1 MSWLSTA
8 WNVGID
14 LNVIGNLAAI
24 RQNTAVAQQ
33 MSDEMKAAAMALLA
47 KDTYLDYLKDEICA
61 VRQAVEQLQ
70 STQFSDRKQE
80 AIAYEL
86 LYSLVQR
93 SAIDPSYFS
102 NLYDKDYIATTTR
115 MLRMQRNKLKKEF
128 SYDGWYEIQFAANHE
143 LGKKKEQLVPGLQ
156 AIFGDGDLADV
167 LTSAVAY
174 GYAPPFV
181 QAATATVYCTACG
194 TSNATNEWF
203 CNKCGKNLVTERYK
217 TISRTPSVHPN
228 PKIEPGGVNRP
239 APQPAVN
246 RSAWVRCAKCG
257 LDNSASQ
264 FLCAQCGAR
273 LK

>member
-8 WNVGID
+8 WNVGVD
-14 LNVIGNLAAI
+14 LSVIGNLAAI
-24 RQNTAVAQQ
+24 RQNTAVGQQ
-33 MSDEMKAAAMALLA
+33 MNDEMKAAAMALLA

-86 LYSLVQR
+86 LYSLVER

-102 NLYDKDYIATTTR
+102 NLYDKDYIATTIRMIHTR
-115 MLRMQRNKLKKEF
+115 RNKLRKEF
-128 SYDGWYEIQFAANHE
+128 TREDWYGIQFAANHE

-156 AIFGDGDLADV
+156 AIFGDDDSADV
-167 LTSAVAY
+167 LTTAVVY
-174 GYAPPFV
+174 GYVPPFI

-194 TSNATNEWF
+194 TSNTTNEWF

-217 TISRTPSVHPN
+217 TISRPPSVPN
-228 PKIEPGGVNRP
+228 PKIELGGVNRP
-239 APQPAVN
+239 APEPAVN

-257 LDNSASQ
+257 AENSASQ